1 MMPAVRKKSQILPLA
16 NDRFNACAVSA
27 EFLSKKRTDYSIGP
41 SSVRTH
47 PSADIEEASVS
58 TTWMSRSSDSRRTVI
73 SYFRYPDPNAT
84 KPDSVRNP
92 YRPLGGSHS
101 TGASPKSTLPSQ
113 SPTAHPIRPSAA
125 SSLVVG
131 HQICR
136 WDTLSR
142 GNGCISAM
150 ELHLATT
157 CTSVDRA
164 WRKGRSRHFAATS
177 TSGGGHKEQ
186 SYQPR
191 HPHVR

>member
-1 MMPAVRKKSQILPLA
+1 MGRQPPPLRHKYRTHRRARLNVNHRIPMMPAVRKKSQILPLA

-27 EFLSKKRTDYSIGP
+27 EFL
-41 SSVRTH
+41 TH

-101 TGASPKSTLPSQ
+101 TCASPKSTLPSQ

-131 HQICR
+131 HQICPMGHPE
-136 WDTLSR
+136 SR
-142 GNGCISAM
+142 
-150 ELHLATT
+150 
-157 CTSVDRA
+157 
-164 WRKGRSRHFAATS
+164 
-177 TSGGGHKEQ
+177 
-186 SYQPR
+186 
-191 HPHVR
+191 

>member
-1 MMPAVRKKSQILPLA
+1 MGRQPPPLRHKYRTHRRARLNVNHRIPMMPAVRKKSQILPLA

-47 PSADIEEASVS
+47 PSADIEEAAVS

-101 TGASPKSTLPSQ
+101 TCASPKSTLPSQ

-131 HQICR
+131 HQICPMGHPE
-136 WDTLSR
+136 SR
-142 GNGCISAM
+142 
-150 ELHLATT
+150 
-157 CTSVDRA
+157 
-164 WRKGRSRHFAATS
+164 
-177 TSGGGHKEQ
+177 
-186 SYQPR
+186 
-191 HPHVR
+191 

>member
-1 MMPAVRKKSQILPLA
+1 MGRQPPPLRHKYRTHRRARLNVNHGIPMMPAIRKKSQILPLA

-101 TGASPKSTLPSQ
+101 TCASPKSTLPSQ

-131 HQICR
+131 HQICPMGHPE
-136 WDTLSR
+136 SR
-142 GNGCISAM
+142 
-150 ELHLATT
+150 
-157 CTSVDRA
+157 
-164 WRKGRSRHFAATS
+164 
-177 TSGGGHKEQ
+177 
-186 SYQPR
+186 
-191 HPHVR
+191 